1 MKDGNAE
8 AVALR
13 PLWLL
18 ATGAAIGALCSA
30 ITTVEPPSW
39 LPPFLLL
46 IGLAAT
52 AVALRVECRAY
63 SELWLLAGL
72 ALVCGRGLGQTGEML
87 HLQRLIA
94 DREVTVRAQLVIIEG
109 WSDARWGH
117 RTRAQVVTASRGDEH
132 LWLPRQCRLEIRGS
146 SPPNA
151 LPRPGSVVEVL
162 AWIRGNHRSPLLV
175 VASDRLIQTTGDR
188 RFLPAARDRLARNL
202 LRAAGA
208 DVTRI
213 RTAEMAAALAL
224 GRRDL
229 VPRDVRDRWRR
240 SGLAQMLAVS
250 GLHVGLVGGA
260 VWMFFALTGV
270 RPRTTRIAVLAA
282 VPSYALLAGAAPS
295 AMRAALM
302 VAIYLGA
309 RLLGRAILPMAAVLL
324 AITALLVAQPLLIA
338 DIGFQLTV
346 VITAALVRWVP
357 VLITFLFGPR
367 WLTGAVAV
375 PVVAQT
381 AAAPLVS
388 WHFRTLIPGAIIAN
402 LLALPLLAPI
412 ILGSV
417 AATVIAQLWRAP
429 AAFGL
434 DFVSLLLSVLRI
446 VSAPARAAEFVTP
459 PIPVA
464 AAVLLVIT
472 GWVALQPQRWAR
484 VGVSAWLCILAVISL
499 SWLFPRPA
507 AAPTVVLLPVSDGA
521 SVLVSDGVDAVLAD
535 AGRYQ
540 KEAAQMVA
548 EDGRRRLRAVI
559 ASHTDEDHVG
569 GMVSILRSMEVEQL
583 IFPAWMLTEPAV
595 VALLRAAR
603 RGGVRIQPVASGSS
617 VALGSIRLDIVWP
630 PAANPPGQENERSL
644 VARSV
649 FGHGSALITADIGS
663 STEHT
668 LAQTGPLR
676 STVLVVAHHGGRG
689 STTPSFLEATSPAV
703 ALIPAA
709 PGNTH
714 GHPHQ
719 DVLDRLA
726 ERHIPFRY
734 PARDGRCGARWNGER
749 WVVFP

>member
-1 MKDGNAE
+1 
-8 AVALR
+8 
-13 PLWLL
+13 
-18 ATGAAIGALCSA
+18 
-30 ITTVEPPSW
+30 
-39 LPPFLLL
+39 
-46 IGLAAT
+46 
-52 AVALRVECRAY
+52 
-63 SELWLLAGL
+63 
-72 ALVCGRGLGQTGEML
+72 
-87 HLQRLIA
+87 
-94 DREVTVRAQLVIIEG
+94 
-109 WSDARWGH
+109 
-117 RTRAQVVTASRGDEH
+117 
-132 LWLPRQCRLEIRGS
+132 
-146 SPPNA
+146 
-151 LPRPGSVVEVL
+151 
-162 AWIRGNHRSPLLV
+162 
-175 VASDRLIQTTGDR
+175 
-188 RFLPAARDRLARNL
+188 
-202 LRAAGA
+202 
-208 DVTRI
+208 
-213 RTAEMAAALAL
+213 
-224 GRRDL
+224 
-229 VPRDVRDRWRR
+229 
-240 SGLAQMLAVS
+240 
-250 GLHVGLVGGA
+250 
-260 VWMFFALTGV
+260 
-270 RPRTTRIAVLAA
+270 
-282 VPSYALLAGAAPS
+282 
-295 AMRAALM
+295 
-302 VAIYLGA
+302 
-309 RLLGRAILPMAAVLL
+309 
-324 AITALLVAQPLLIA
+324 
-338 DIGFQLTV
+338 
-346 VITAALVRWVP
+346 
-357 VLITFLFGPR
+357 
-367 WLTGAVAV
+367 
-375 PVVAQT
+375 
-381 AAAPLVS
+381 
-388 WHFRTLIPGAIIAN
+388 
-402 LLALPLLAPI
+402 
-412 ILGSV
+412 V